1 MLEWLAE
8 NVWVVWLALGVGLAV
23 TELSTLDFTLLMLA
37 AGAVAGGITA
47 IVLPG
52 LFWVQLAVAV
62 VVAVA
67 MLALLRPTLL
77 HRVRSMPG
85 YRSSVDKLVGSSG
98 TVTAEV
104 TGETGEVKVA
114 GEVWS
119 ARSVDGGAIP
129 AGEQVEVYRID
140 GATLLVYPR
149 HQALP

>member
-52 LFWVQLAVAV
+52 LFWVQLAVAG